1 MNRIAAQLCLGT
13 ALALSLV
20 LPAKAQENKPTP
32 AELAEQAAR
41 AEQGRQE
48 LVNLENETVRA
59 LQLSNATF
67 FRRVYSDEFV
77 GTDLYGEVMDKSVLL
92 TGIETS
98 QVKYSS
104 FLSSDI
110 KVRIFEN
117 AGVVTCLWTAKGTV
131 GGRPFSRQSRV
142 THVYLYGS
150 RGWKVIASQETLLPG

>member
-1 MNRIAAQLCLGT
+1 MNRIAAVLCFGI
-13 ALALSLV
+13 ALS
-20 LPAKAQENKPTP
+20 PTFSAKAQENKPTP

-59 LQLSNATF
+59 LQLGNATF

-77 GTDLYGEVMDKSVLL
+77 GTGLFGQVMDKSALL
-92 TGIETS
+92 AGIETS

-104 FLSSDI
+104 FLTSDI

-131 GGRPFSRQSRV
+131 GGRSFSRQSRV